1 MDKEKYRESE
11 KKDTERDIQN
21 PQKSKDLRSDQFA
34 KTPNMV
40 LVDLYWEIP
49 DINYKILRKIERHSE
64 GKWQIYRE
72 RNRETE

>member
-1 MDKEKYRESE
+1 MDREKHRESE
-11 KKDTERDIQN
+11 KIDTERATQN
-21 PQKSKDLRSDQFA
+21 PWKSKDFRADQFA
-34 KTPNMV
+34 KTQNMV